1 MREGYQPITSAVTN
15 AINAESDPRARRA
28 HPAAAR
34 IWAAITSWHL
44 ERFLIPLAV
53 LLLVVISMRGLD
65 PLDMNDYGLIS
76 ILPWQVF
83 LGLAVLSVSYA
94 LALRRRPINPWL
106 LAAHLVVLIV
116 ILHGATAMIEDLPR
130 FQTTWKHIGITDYV
144 IRTGNVDPLI
154 DAYFNWPGFFILNAF
169 ITRVMGMDSLLMLT
183 PWASVFFNLMAIGP
197 LLMIFRPLFRDERP
211 LWLGL
216 WWFFLA
222 NWIGQDYFA
231 PQAFGFLMHLVILG
245 ILLTYF
251 ADARPR
257 LTRAGWWPRAL
268 IGHLRN
274 TPQEWRAE
282 DDDVSHASMVPPA
295 QRMLL
300 VGAIALIRLA
310 LVPSH
315 QLSPFAT
322 LLTVTALVLLNRCS
336 LRTLPIYMGVI
347 AAAWIIFQTVPF
359 LEGHVQGMLTEFG
372 SVGESVNA
380 NVSSRIGGSP
390 EHNLVLRSR
399 MLMTV
404 LIWGLAALGGLRR
417 LYVGRLDLTYAV
429 IALAPFPLLALQNYG
444 GEALL
449 RIYLFALPGMA
460 LFLAALFFP
469 RVQSGRSWITTGAII
484 LLSFVM
490 VGGFFI
496 TRYGNER
503 MDFYTQDERDAVA
516 YLYRTAPQG
525 SLLFSGSPNLPWRDR
540 DYETYGYYSFSEG
553 WPIKPQL
560 VGSDVDLVLRQVI
573 DQMRESNRPGTYII
587 FSRSEEARTDLLGE
601 LPRGA
606 LTLLEEHVVASG
618 EFRLVYGNKD
628 ARIYTLLDDPSTSER
643 SP

>member
-15 AINAESDPRARRA
+15 AMNTESELRVTRT
-28 HPAAAR
+28 HPAVAR
-34 IWAAITSWHL
+34 AWSAITSWRL
-44 ERFLIPLAV
+44 ELFLIPLAV

-83 LGLAVLSVSYA
+83 LGLGVLSVSYA
-94 LALRRRPINPWL
+94 LALRRRPLNPWL
-106 LAAHLVVLIV
+106 LTVHLIVLIV
-116 ILHGATAMIEDLPR
+116 VLHGAAAMIEDLPR

-144 IRTGNVDPLI
+144 MRTGNVDPTI

-183 PWASVFFNLMAIGP
+183 PWASVFFNLLAIGP
-197 LLMIFRPLFRDERP
+197 LVMIFRPLFRDERP

-268 IGHLRN
+268 ISHLRN
-274 TPQEWRAE
+274 APQDLQAG
-282 DDDVSHASMVPPA
+282 DDDVAPAPMVPPA

-300 VGAIALIRLA
+300 VGVIALIWLA

-322 LLTVTALVLLNRCS
+322 LLAVTGLVLLNRCS

-359 LEGHVQGMLTEFG
+359 LEGHVAGMLTEFG

-380 NVSSRIGGSP
+380 HVSSRIGGSA
-390 EHNLVLRSR
+390 EHNLVLRCR
-399 MLMTV
+399 MVMTV

-417 LYVGRLDLTYAV
+417 LYFGRLDLTYAV

-469 RVQSGRSWITTGAII
+469 RMQSGRSWITTGAII

-503 MDFYTQDERDAVA
+503 MDFYTSEEREAVQFI
-516 YLYRTAPQG
+516 YRTAPHG
-525 SLLFSGSPNLPWRDR
+525 ALLFSGSPNLPWRDR
-540 DYETYGYYSFSEG
+540 AYETYDYHSFSEG
-553 WPIKPQL
+553 WPINPQL
-560 VGSDVDLVLRQVI
+560 VGSDVDLVLRQI
-573 DQMRESNRPGTYII
+573 IQEMHESDWSAKYLVFT
-587 FSRSEEARTDLLGE
+587 RSEEARTDLLGE

-606 LTLLEEHVVASG
+606 LTRLEERVVASG
-618 EFRLVYGNKD
+618 KFRLVYGNRD
-628 ARIYTLLDDPSTSER
+628 ARIYTLSDDPLSER
-643 SP
+643 GEQ